1 MGGDMVKPYFRIN
14 IGTLLNVCIGLV
26 FILAAVVI
34 IVLVN
39 HNMRRQALVEAESK
53 ARILL
58 DRNMATHTY
67 FSQIMKPKLFEWT
80 APFRTNEFFEPSWMS
95 STFALREID
104 KYFRS
109 FSPADYDIKDAAINA
124 RSPENEA
131 GNYEKGFVAE
141 LNANPKLEA
150 RSGIR
155 MIAGQPYFVVLRKGE
170 VMEESCLRC
179 HGNPKDAPKGLVK
192 FYGPERS
199 FYRKVG
205 DIASVVSIRIPLAA
219 AYAEADRFSIKLSAL
234 LLGVLALLFLVQF
247 GLYRRFL
254 LSPLGVIRDKA
265 HQISSDNAHL
275 GEDVPA
281 LPGREFKELTTA
293 FNTMSTNLRQSRD
306 QLEQRVKER
315 TAELKVVIDQLEQE
329 IEERKRTEA
338 EKEKLIGEL
347 QETVAKVKTLSG
359 MLPICASCKK
369 IRDDKGYWTQ
379 IESYIRDHSEAEFSH
394 SLCPECMKR
403 LYPDE
408 I

>member
-1 MGGDMVKPYFRIN
+1 MGGDMVKPYFRIS
-14 IGTLLNVCIGLV
+14 IGILLNVCIGLV
-26 FILAAVVI
+26 FIFAAVVI
-34 IVLVN
+34 VALVN
-39 HNMRRQALVEAESK
+39 HNMRMQALVEAESK
-53 ARILL
+53 ARLLL

-80 APFRTNEFFEPSWMS
+80 GPFRTNEFFEPSWMS

-109 FSPADYDIKDAAINA
+109 SSPADYDIKDAAINA

-131 GNYEKGFVAE
+131 DDYEKAFMAE
-141 LNANPKLEA
+141 LNANPKLEV
-150 RSGIR
+150 RSDIR
-155 MIAGQPYFVVLRKGE
+155 MIKGQPCFVVLRKGE

-205 DIASVVSIRIPLAA
+205 EAPHVISIRIPLAA
-219 AYAEADRFSIKLSAL
+219 AYAEADRFSVKLSAL
-234 LLGVLALLFLVQF
+234 LLGVLTLLFLVQF

-254 LSPLGVIRDKA
+254 ISPLSIIRGKA
-265 HQISSDNAHL
+265 HQISTDEARL
-275 GEDVPA
+275 GEEVPA
-281 LPGREFKELTTA
+281 LPGREFKELTMA
-293 FNTMSTNLRQSRD
+293 FNIMSTNLRQSRD

-315 TAELKVVIDQLEQE
+315 TAELKVVIGQLEQE
-329 IEERKRTEA
+329 IEERKRAEA
-338 EKEKLIGEL
+338 EREKLIGEL
-347 QETVAKVKTLSG
+347 QEAVAKVKTLSG

-369 IRDDKGYWTQ
+369 TRDDKGYWTQ

-403 LYPDE
+403 LYPE